1 MPVDK
6 FGHTD
11 SGSMQRVVA
20 GGVTLTQVNNTFA
33 RLDGTNAFTGNLNL
47 GGNSIE
53 GLSATYTPSEDNHL
67 TNKKYIDQHATR
79 DYVSGMRVSPGNLV
93 RNTTSGI
100 IYGFEGTS
108 GIITA
113 APALSPNWRPTTG
126 AAICVLRGAPA
137 PLIIRVARGFLA
149 VEIMHDKLTDIVIN
163 TDSAY
168 TTANGLITIPRT
180 GVYRLGG
187 FVSIDSIIH
196 PEVPPPSGS
205 QLAVN
210 YTNNIDGENFMMP
223 YGVLNNISGT
233 TQQTYAALPYP
244 TVFLSV
250 GSRIGIQIKTNTSCY
265 TIQRGGNPILGGCG
279 LQVEF
284 LY

>member
-11 SGSMQRVVA
+11 SGNMQRVVA

-47 GGNSIE
+47 GGNYIE
-53 GLSATYTPSEDNHL
+53 GLSSTYTPTEDNHL
-67 TNKKYIDQHATR
+67 TNKKYVDQHATR

-126 AAICVLRGAPA
+126 AVICSLKDSEGREIRPRG
-137 PLIIRVARGFLA
+137 RGTINLSFQRFTAL
-149 VEIMHDKLTDIVIN
+149 KN

-168 TTANGLITIPRT
+168 TTSNTSITIPRA

-187 FVSIDSIIH
+187 YVNSTNIEDTTPAGSFIHVMYLLNRGNREVSI
-196 PEVPPPSGS
+196 
-205 QLAVN
+205 
-210 YTNNIDGENFMMP
+210 P
-223 YGVLNNISGT
+223 YWMQNDTSGT
-233 TQQTYAALPYP
+233 SVSISTILPQP
-244 TVFLSV
+244 VVSLFVGDRSV
-250 GSRIGIQIKTNTSCY
+250 Y
-265 TIQRGGNPILGGCG
+265 
-279 LQVEF
+279 E
-284 LY
+284 

>member
-33 RLDGTNAFTGNLNL
+33 RLDGTNALTGNLNL
-47 GGNSIE
+47 GGNTIE
-53 GLSATYTPSEDNHL
+53 GLSTTHTQYEDNDL
-67 TNKKYIDQHATR
+67 TNKKYVNKHATR
-79 DYVSGMRVSPGNLV
+79 DYVSGMRASPGNLV

-100 IYGFEGTS
+100 IYRFEGTS

-126 AAICVLRGAPA
+126 AVICSLRETRDREVQIIVGSPPPA
-137 PLIIRVARGFLA
+137 AGIRAMHDGLIIIAL
-149 VEIMHDKLTDIVIN
+149 N

-168 TTANGLITIPRT
+168 TTANGLITIPRSGEYRLTGFVNISYLTTTPTPSGTFLHVFYTINESRLNGGTTWQTSITLPCLTVSLTVGDRVGIRIRTNLSCKT
-180 GVYRLGG
+180 GVSLG
-187 FVSIDSIIH
+187 D
-196 PEVPPPSGS
+196 
-205 QLAVN
+205 A
-210 YTNNIDGENFMMP
+210 D
-223 YGVLNNISGT
+223 
-233 TQQTYAALPYP
+233 
-244 TVFLSV
+244 
-250 GSRIGIQIKTNTSCY
+250 
-265 TIQRGGNPILGGCG
+265 GCG

>member
-6 FGHTD
+6 FGHKD

-53 GLSATYTPSEDNHL
+53 GLSTTYTPSEDNHL
-67 TNKKYIDQHATR
+67 TNKKYVDRRVASNATR
-79 DYVSGMRVSPGNLV
+79 DYVSGMKVSPGNLV

-100 IYGFEGTS
+100 IYRFEGPA
-108 GIITA
+108 GPVTA

-126 AAICVLRGAPA
+126 VAICALRESPS
-137 PLIIRVARGFLA
+137 LVQIRVEGEGNTTSFA
-149 VEIMHDKLTDIVIN
+149 MHYRLTIIDIN

-168 TTANGLITIPRT
+168 TTANGLITIPRS

-187 FVSIDSIIH
+187 FVNILYLETST
-196 PEVPPPSGS
+196 PSS
-205 QLAVN
+205 
-210 YTNNIDGENFMMP
+210 
-223 YGVLNNISGT
+223 S
-233 TQQTYAALPYP
+233 
-244 TVFLSV
+244 FLRVS
-250 GSRIGIQIKTNTSCY
+250 Y
-265 TIQRGGNPILGGCG
+265 TINRRGETENMAYAVQIAT
-279 LQVEF
+279 
-284 LY
+284 

>member
-11 SGSMQRVVA
+11 SGAMQRVVA

-33 RLDGTNAFTGNLNL
+33 RLDGTNALTGNLNL
-47 GGNSIE
+47 GGNTIE

-67 TNKKYIDQHATR
+67 ANKKYVDQNATR

-100 IYGFEGTS
+100 IYRFEGTS

-126 AAICVLRGAPA
+126 VAICSIYEGGRVTLEGL
-137 PLIIRVARGFLA
+137 PLHPIN
-149 VEIMHDKLTDIVIN
+149 EMLTTLHNTDIN

-168 TTANGLITIPRT
+168 AHRSGLITIPRA
-180 GVYRLGG
+180 GVYRLRGS
-187 FVSIDSIIH
+187 VSISYDNIPTPTGTFIRARYILNRGNREVSI
-196 PEVPPPSGS
+196 
-205 QLAVN
+205 
-210 YTNNIDGENFMMP
+210 P
-223 YGVLNNISGT
+223 YWMQNDTSGT
-233 TQQTYAALPYP
+233 
-244 TVFLSV
+244 SV
-250 GSRIGIQIKTNTSCY
+250 SIS
-265 TIQRGGNPILGGCG
+265 TIL
-279 LQVEF
+279 
-284 LY
+284 

>member
-11 SGSMQRVVA
+11 SGNMQRVVA
-20 GGVTLTQVNNTFA
+20 GGVTLTQVNNTFL

-47 GGNSIE
+47 GGKSIE
-53 GLSATYTPSEDNHL
+53 GLSTTYTPSEDNHL
-67 TNKKYIDQHATR
+67 TNKKYVDQRVASNATR
-79 DYVSGMRVSPGNLV
+79 DYVSGMKVSPGNLV
-93 RNTTSGI
+93 RNTRSGI

-126 AAICVLRGAPA
+126 AVICSMYEGGRVTLEAQLLRPINSM
-137 PLIIRVARGFLA
+137 LETLNNV
-149 VEIMHDKLTDIVIN
+149 DIN

-168 TTANGLITIPRT
+168 AHTGGLITIPRA
-180 GVYRLGG
+180 GVYRLRG
-187 FVSIDSIIH
+187 FVTITYINT
-196 PEVPPPSGS
+196 PTPSGTFIRARYIRNRS
-205 QLAVN
+205 NREEL
-210 YTNNIDGENFMMP
+210 MP
-223 YGVLNNISGT
+223 YWTQNDTSGT
-233 TQQTYAALPYP
+233 SVNITTILPHP
-244 TVFLSV
+244 VVSLHA
-250 GSRIGIQIKTNTSCY
+250 GDRIGIKITTNASCS
-265 TIQRGGNPILGGCG
+265 TGRIDGDARSSSE